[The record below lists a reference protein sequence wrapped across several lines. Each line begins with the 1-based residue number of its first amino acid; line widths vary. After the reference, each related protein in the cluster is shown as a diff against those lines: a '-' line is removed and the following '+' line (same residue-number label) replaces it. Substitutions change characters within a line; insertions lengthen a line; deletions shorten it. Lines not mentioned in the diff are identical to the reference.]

1 MQDQALYTGIWV
13 SKDGSLRQELL
24 PGGRYDESQ
33 GCPGQN
39 RTGNYIITGN
49 HIDYRDD
56 SGRLAYGYFKN
67 GALYHIRMIL
77 YREQPTDPIR
87 LFEAAATVAEQDR

>member
-1 MQDQALYTGIWV
+1 MEDQTLYTGIWV
-13 SKDGSLRQELL
+13 SKDGTLRQELL

-33 GCPGQN
+33 GCPEQARKG
-39 RTGNYIITGN
+39 RYIITGN
-49 HIDYRDD
+49 HIDYCED

-77 YREQPTDPIR
+77 YREQQTENRSLP
-87 LFEAAATVAEQDR
+87 AAAITAVE